1 MRPADPALQPEKTEF
16 DEAEE
21 AALLARLRAGDE
33 RAYEVVVERHAGR
46 MLAATRRILRSDEDA
61 QDAVQDAFLSAFKA
75 LDRFQGDSRLGTWL
89 HRIAINAALMK
100 LRSQK
105 RRNEQDVQGL
115 LPRFKD
121 GDGHHEIAPRKWAAA
136 ADASVM
142 VEESRALVRSMIDQ
156 LPDNYR
162 IALVLRDI
170 EGLSTED
177 VAERLGVSPN
187 AAKIRVHRAR
197 QALRA
202 LLDPHFG
209 EAQA

>member
-21 AALLARLRAGDE
+21 ALLLARLRSGDE
-33 RAYEVVVERHAGR
+33 RAYELVVERHAGR
-46 MLAATRRILRSDEDA
+46 MLAAARRILRSDEDA

-121 GDGHHEIAPRKWAAA
+121 GDGHHEIAPRKWAAS
-136 ADASVM
+136 ADAPVM

-162 IALVLRDI
+162 VALVLRDM
-170 EGLSTED
+170 EGLSTEE

-197 QALRA
+197 QALRE

>member
-1 MRPADPALQPEKTEF
+1 MCPADPALQPEKVES
-16 DEAEE
+16 DAAEE
-21 AALLARLRAGDE
+21 AALLARLRLGDE
-33 RAYEVVVERHAGR
+33 RAYEVVVEQYAGR
-46 MLAATRRILRSDEDA
+46 MLAATRRILHSDEDA

-105 RRNEQDVQGL
+105 RRNEQDLQGL

-121 GDGHHEIAPRKWAAA
+121 EDGHHEVAPRRWAEA
-136 ADASVM
+136 ADNPVLA
-142 VEESRALVRSMIDQ
+142 EESRALVRAMIEQ

-162 IALVLRDI
+162 LALVLRDI
-170 EGLSTED
+170 EGLSTDE
-177 VAERLGVSPN
+177 VAERLGVSSN

-209 EAQA
+209 EAQS